1 MTPIPGKPFDP
12 ALIEG
17 LPQAITNRIQ
27 LTEEGTMAFVYGA
40 GPEREFIG
48 MVSSYTEALRL
59 LVKDK
64 DEGIGRDIT
73 HLVLKTAAEME
84 HKLLKSELKRDTGGV
99 WRNTM
104 WYDELKE
111 ELLKHVYKG
120 DPVDV
125 LIYCAFAI
133 YHGWDIRPAHPSY
146 PVKIDPTPLLSQ
158 HYDTST
164 EMGRIRT
171 DLDNFN
177 RLLKVWGTENEPTP
191 NTPRSALVAQ
201 VSRMSLALFRLGR
214 SALQLHVIPE
224 PPVRHIDLT
233 DKV

>member
-64 DEGIGRDIT
+64 DDGIGRDIT

-84 HKLLKSELKRDTGGV
+84 HKLLKSELKRNTGGV

-111 ELLKHVYKG
+111 ELLKHVHKG

-133 YHGWDIRPAHPSY
+133 YHGWDIAPAECGY
-146 PVKIDPTPLLSQ
+146 PVKIDPTPLLLQ
-158 HYDTST
+158 HQATST
-164 EMGRIRT
+164 SLSHMQVEVELAVRKLNSWGLEELRELVNGLEDVQRT
-171 DLDNFN
+171 LW
-177 RLLKVWGTENEPTP
+177 K
-191 NTPRSALVAQ
+191 
-201 VSRMSLALFRLGR
+201 LAR
-214 SALQLHVIPE
+214 APLQLQVIPE